1 MLFIEALNRTST
13 KPTDRQPL
21 SRGKSRL
28 FVSNKDSVDL
38 SSAAH
43 QVKEIHV
50 DSDIKEPLTAASSIF
65 ANLMEHV
72 LNYLIQANLEVY
84 SPEELDLD
92 QKEWKLFLQ
101 VPPMGMDSPT
111 PKAGYGAP
119 AIKAHPPAKQLIFHI
134 PVKPAYGL
142 ATEMTLLMS
151 PHQGSPEV
159 PSFFYNLPKETR
171 LPTLNTPYSP
181 EFIEQQVTH
190 YHILLDQDGEADQL
204 SPLYSQVNQSKLDDN
219 SIPSAIHGLR
229 IWKVRNKVLTPAVL
243 GDERIGLIF
252 IGHHKPI
259 DSSIISDEERARQA
273 SKLYTKA

>member
-13 KPTDRQPL
+13 KPTDRRIL

-28 FVSNKDSVDL
+28 FISSKDSVAL
-38 SSAAH
+38 SSAAN

-50 DSDIKEPLTAASSIF
+50 DANIKEPLTASSSIF
-65 ANLMEHV
+65 ANLLEHV
-72 LNYLIQANLEVY
+72 LHYLIQSNLKVY
-84 SPEELDLD
+84 SPEELELD
-92 QKEWKLFLQ
+92 QKDWQLFLQ
-101 VPPMGMDSPT
+101 VPPIGMNDNA

-119 AIKAHPPAKQLIFHI
+119 AIKNHPPAKQLIFHI

-151 PHQGSPEV
+151 PHKGSPEV

-171 LPTLNTPYSP
+171 LAPLNTPYSP
-181 EFIEQQVTH
+181 DFIEQQLTH

-204 SPLYSQVNQSKLDDN
+204 SALYAQVNQSKLLE
-219 SIPSAIHGLR
+219 IGLPTAIRGLR
-229 IWKVRNKVLTPAVL
+229 IWKVRNKVLTPVIL
-243 GDERIGLIF
+243 GDEKIGLIF

-259 DSSIISDEERARQA
+259 DSSIISEQERARQA
-273 SKLYTKA
+273 RKLYTKA